1 MEIGNVSN
9 LSNNYN
15 VHQGIVIIIFTLLF
29 PTFLNAQHNEVLTT
43 ESTGRTHSSDQ
54 QQTAPPET
62 IGEAPDND
70 ISHLFVRNSEV
81 LLAPREVQ
89 LIFGVNYSTEEDF
102 TNLRKTRN
110 RTVSL
115 PIVISVG
122 ITRDLESYISIPL
135 VYSESEYT
143 SFGEGEKNENEG
155 FGDILMGF
163 SYRLLPETVA
173 HPSMTASLKIQAPT
187 DDNDDNSTFESPVT
201 SSGYW
206 GVSSSIS
213 LTKSIDPAV
222 MFLSFGLKYLFE
234 EEKSGLDLK
243 PGNTYFYS
251 FGTGLSINSAISL
264 SGRVSGSYS
273 EELEVNGQNRVGTNN
288 EPVSFVLTTIYRIN
302 NNLSM
307 ESFVDFGL
315 NEDANSTSFGF
326 NYIYNL

>member
-1 MEIGNVSN
+1 MFQRILLG
-9 LSNNYN
+9 
-15 VHQGIVIIIFTLLF
+15 IFTLL
-29 PTFLNAQHNEVLTT
+29 PSTFLYAEANEVISA
-43 ESTGRTHSSDQ
+43 ESTDITHSSDQ

-62 IGEAPDND
+62 IGEEPDND
-70 ISHLFVRNSEV
+70 ISHLFVRESEV

-89 LIFGVNYSTEEDF
+89 LIFGVNYSTEEDI
-102 TNLRKTRN
+102 TNLRKTRH

-115 PIVISVG
+115 PIGISVG

-135 VYSESEYT
+135 VYRESEYT

-155 FGDILMGF
+155 LGDIIMGF
-163 SYRLLPETVA
+163 SYRLLSETVE

-187 DDNDDNSTFESPVT
+187 DDNDDNNAVESLGT

-206 GVSSSIS
+206 GVSSSVS
-213 LTKSIDPAV
+213 FTKSIDPAV
-222 MFLSFGLKYLFE
+222 MFLSFGFNYLFE
-234 EEKSGLDLK
+234 EEKYGLDLK

-273 EELEVNGQNRVGTNN
+273 EELEVNGQKRVGSNN

-302 NNLSM
+302 KKLSM
-307 ESFVDFGL
+307 ETFLDFGL
-315 NEDANSTSFGF
+315 NEDANNTSFGF

>member
-1 MEIGNVSN
+1 MEIENVSN
-9 LSNNYN
+9 ISNSYN
-15 VHQGIVIIIFTLLF
+15 VRQGIFITFTLLF
-29 PTFLNAQHNEVLTT
+29 PVFLNAQVNENVTT
-43 ESTGRTHSSDQ
+43 ESTGKTHSSDQ
-54 QQTAPPET
+54 QQIEQTET
-62 IGEAPDND
+62 IGEEPDND
-70 ISHLFVRNSEV
+70 ISHLFVRESEV

-102 TNLRKTRN
+102 TNLRKTRS
-110 RTVSL
+110 RIISL

-143 SFGEGEKNENEG
+143 SFGDGEKNENEG

-163 SYRLLPETVA
+163 SYRLLPETIEY
-173 HPSMTASLKIQAPT
+173 PSMTASLKIQMPT
-187 DDNDDNSTFESPVT
+187 EDNNDNSTLESPVT

-206 GVSSSIS
+206 GVSSSVS
-213 LTKSIDPAV
+213 FTKSIDPAI
-222 MFLSFGLKYLFE
+222 MFLSFGIKCQFE
-234 EEKSGLDLK
+234 EEKFELKLK

-251 FGTGLSINSAISL
+251 FGTGFSINSALSL

-273 EELEVNGQNRVGTNN
+273 EELEINGQKRVGSNN
-288 EPVSFVLTTIYRIN
+288 EPVSLVLTSNYRIN
-302 NNLSM
+302 KKLSL

-315 NEDANSTSFGF
+315 NEDANNTSFGF